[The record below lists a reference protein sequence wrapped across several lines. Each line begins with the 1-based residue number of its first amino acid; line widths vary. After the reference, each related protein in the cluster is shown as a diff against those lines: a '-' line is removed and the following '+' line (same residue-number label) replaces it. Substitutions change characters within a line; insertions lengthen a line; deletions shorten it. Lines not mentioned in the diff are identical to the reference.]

1 MSSKRSAARRA
12 LVAIVAVTLSVA
24 LIGCTLNGRTQRT
37 GEKVPEDSRR
47 ATTAGSIT
55 ETGNG
60 DFSFEGPGKFAD
72 HPIRVWYNA
81 PPGSLADAHILI
93 VMTGAQRDG
102 EAYRADW
109 VPLVAGQKTLLLV
122 PEFSEKEYPGVSS
135 YNLGGMV
142 DRRGK
147 LQPDDTWNFQLIE
160 LLFDHVIADIGSSAT
175 DYAIFGHSAG
185 AQFVH
190 RFVEFMPHSRARLA
204 VAANAGWYTVPD
216 DETEFPYGT
225 DGAPL
230 ASGDMAA
237 AFSRR
242 LIVMLGADDTDPN
255 DESLQRD
262 TRTDTQGK
270 NRLLRGLFYYQAAR
284 KAAGTSMPFNWQLV
298 TVPGVAHSHKDMA
311 RAAAPYL
318 LSATPSPG

>member
-1 MSSKRSAARRA
+1 MSSKRGAARRA
-12 LVAIVAVTLSVA
+12 LVAIVAVTLSIA
-24 LIGCTLNGRTQRT
+24 LIGCTQRNGEQ
-37 GEKVPEDSRR
+37 VPEDSRR
-47 ATTAGSIT
+47 ATPAGSIT
-55 ETGNG
+55 ATGNG
-60 DFSFEGPGKFAD
+60 DFSFEGPERFGD

-81 PPGSLADAHILI
+81 PPGSLADARILI

-147 LQPDDTWNFQLIE
+147 LQPDDTWSFQLIE
-160 LLFDHVIADIGSSAT
+160 LLFDHVVADIGSSAT

-216 DETEFPYGT
+216 DSIKFPYGT

-230 ASGDMAA
+230 ASSDMEA

-262 TRTDTQGK
+262 TRTDAQGK
-270 NRLLRGLFYYQAAR
+270 NRLLRGLSYYEAAR
-284 KAAGTSMPFNWQLV
+284 IAAGTSMPFNWQLV
-298 TVPGVAHSHKDMA
+298 TVPGVAHSHQAMA

-318 LSATPSPG
+318 LSATPPRG